1 MRSIWTNRRVIACSA
16 VVLFGF
22 SGQRV
27 WGQSKGGGAAPST
40 GSTTGSAP
48 SPTRGNPG
56 SIPRNYPNSNSPM
69 NTPGY
74 NRPIFLAGKVMFD
87 DGKQPNTDIRIERVC
102 GGIPRLESHT
112 DSKGRFS
119 FQVGQ
124 NMMIDTDASDPST
137 GGMTGRSNGQFN
149 SVPGGFGGGSRNEPL
164 WNCELRASYPGYRSD
179 VVELA
184 SRRSLD
190 DPDVGVIVLH
200 HLANVQGSTLSLTTA
215 LAPKHAQKEYEKGV
229 QAFQKGKLED
239 AEKHLLA
246 ATDTYP
252 KYAVAWFA
260 LGQVQQKQGKKDEAR
275 KSYQAAIDADGKY
288 VSPYDQLALL
298 AANDGKWQETEN
310 YSRQVIRL
318 NPVEFPDA
326 FWVNAIA
333 NYNLK
338 KPDEAE
344 KSAKEVLKLDT
355 AHRYPEAEGLLG
367 EIMLNKGNYSE
378 AAAHLRTY
386 LTLAPNSKNAD
397 QIKQVLAK
405 IDQANTEAKK

>member
-1 MRSIWTNRRVIACSA
+1 
-16 VVLFGF
+16 
-22 SGQRV
+22 
-27 WGQSKGGGAAPST
+27 
-40 GSTTGSAP
+40 
-48 SPTRGNPG
+48 
-56 SIPRNYPNSNSPM
+56 
-69 NTPGY
+69 
-74 NRPIFLAGKVMFD
+74 MFD
-87 DGKQPNTDIRIERVC
+87 DGRQPSSDVRIERVC

-124 NMMIDTDASDPST
+124 NLMVDTDAADPSV
-137 GGMTGRSNGQFN
+137 GGQNGRYNGQYA
-149 SVPGGFGGGSRNEPL
+149 SAPGGFGTGNRTDPL

-184 SRRSLD
+184 TRRSLD
-190 DPDVGVIVLH
+190 DPDVGTIVLH

-215 LAPKHAQKEYEKGV
+215 LAPKHAQKEYEKGL
-229 QAFQKGKLED
+229 QALQKDKLDD
-239 AEKHLLA
+239 AAKHLLA
-246 ATDTYP
+246 ATDEYP
-252 KYAVAWFA
+252 KYAIAWFA

-275 KSYQAAIDADGKY
+275 KSYQAAINADGKY
-288 VSPYDQLALL
+288 VSPYNQLALL
-298 AANDGKWQETEN
+298 AANEGKWQETES
-310 YSRQVIRL
+310 YSKQVIQL

-344 KSAKEVLKLDT
+344 KSAKEVVKLDT

-367 EIMLNKGNYSE
+367 EILLNKGNYPE
-378 AAAHLRTY
+378 AATHLRTY

-397 QIKQVLAK
+397 QVKQVLAK
-405 IDQANTEAKK
+405 IDQANTQAKK